1 MNPFASKLQA
11 LLDEKQFK
19 ILDLERFT
27 GINRST
33 LYKFLNGQREP
44 TGIDVVYQ
52 IADCL
57 CLNHLQREELT
68 EAYYLTR
75 MGPLSYYGRKEVI
88 RFYQEISISKDYETS
103 PFLPFASIQLE
114 PKQRIVLNGAQ
125 NVNLAIEYFLYMAAQ
140 QNKEQESIISENIAD
155 DVTLSIIQKIGKLY
169 PEFHC
174 THLILLDDSI
184 ERTVELSHQI
194 YNINILTKLLPLSP
208 RLPHYQV
215 YYRYGNIQAE
225 KNDPA
230 YLPNVVIAGEYV
242 IQYSSNHRY
251 GIVTR
256 DDAVRELY
264 SHLLMEN
271 KRISKPFFSSK
282 SQQDWDH
289 LSTMPGIQQQ
299 LKAKDSQVYL
309 FIPGIFAYTIIAR
322 YGTQD
327 PQIFSALH
335 VNQARMETFLK
346 KNPFMVDSDLY
357 HDPDIFLFF
366 PKTSVDYF
374 AEYGR
379 LSDIPDSWKDQL
391 SVEERITAFQRWI
404 LQIHQNN
411 LIMMDF
417 PEISS
422 PVSVFSL
429 TTKDAV
435 SFVRMDENSHSLMT
449 AEVREPS
456 IVYNFYGFWQE
467 REQTRQYS
475 QEETISYI
483 EEKIEEL
490 RAEAG

>member
-1 MNPFASKLQA
+1 MNAFASKLQT

-27 GINRST
+27 GINRSV
-33 LYKFLNGQREP
+33 LYKYLNGQREP
-44 TGIDVVYQ
+44 TSVEVVYQ

-68 EAYYLTR
+68 ESFYLTR

-88 RFYQEISISKDYETS
+88 RFYQEVSMARDYETS

-114 PKQRIVLNGAQ
+114 PKQRIVLNGTQ
-125 NVNLAIEYFLYMAAQ
+125 NVNLALEYFLYMAAQ
-140 QNKEQESIISENIAD
+140 QESGEDSIISENLVD
-155 DVTLSIIQKIGKLY
+155 DVTLSIIQKIGKQY
-169 PEFHC
+169 PDFHC
-174 THLILLDDSI
+174 CHLIMLDDSI
-184 ERTVELSHQI
+184 ERTVEQSHQI
-194 YNINILTKLLPLSP
+194 YNIHMLTKLLPVSP
-208 RLPHYQV
+208 QFPNYQV
-215 YYRYGNIQAE
+215 YYRYGSIQAE

-264 SHLLMEN
+264 QKLLMEN
-271 KRISKPFFSSK
+271 KRISRPFFDSK

-289 LSTMPGIQQQ
+289 LSTMPGVQQQ
-299 LKAKDSQVYL
+299 LSTKKGQIYVS
-309 FIPGIFAYTIIAR
+309 IPGIFAYTILAR
-322 YGTQD
+322 YGVQD
-327 PQIFSALH
+327 PQIFSILH
-335 VNQARMETFLK
+335 VNQERMQNFLD
-346 KNPFMVDSDLY
+346 KNPFMADPDLY
-357 HDPDIFLFF
+357 HDSNVFMLF

-379 LSDIPDSWKDQL
+379 LSDIPNSWVNQL
-391 SVEERITAFQRWI
+391 TVEERIAAFQRWI

-411 LIMMDF
+411 LVMMDF
-417 PEISS
+417 PEISNPIS
-422 PVSVFSL
+422 IFSV

-435 SFVRMDENSHSLMT
+435 SFVRMDEPSHSLMT

-456 IVYNFYGFWQE
+456 IVHNFYEFWQE
-467 REQTRQYS
+467 REQARQYTE
-475 QEETISYI
+475 EETISYI

>member
-33 LYKFLNGQREP
+33 LYKFLNGQREL

-194 YNINILTKLLPLSP
+194 YNINILT
-208 RLPHYQV
+208 
-215 YYRYGNIQAE
+215 N
-225 KNDPA
+225 
-230 YLPNVVIAGEYV
+230 
-242 IQYSSNHRY
+242 
-251 GIVTR
+251 
-256 DDAVRELY
+256 
-264 SHLLMEN
+264 
-271 KRISKPFFSSK
+271 
-282 SQQDWDH
+282 
-289 LSTMPGIQQQ
+289 
-299 LKAKDSQVYL
+299 
-309 FIPGIFAYTIIAR
+309 
-322 YGTQD
+322 
-327 PQIFSALH
+327 
-335 VNQARMETFLK
+335 
-346 KNPFMVDSDLY
+346 
-357 HDPDIFLFF
+357 
-366 PKTSVDYF
+366 
-374 AEYGR
+374 
-379 LSDIPDSWKDQL
+379 
-391 SVEERITAFQRWI
+391 
-404 LQIHQNN
+404 
-411 LIMMDF
+411 
-417 PEISS
+417 
-422 PVSVFSL
+422 
-429 TTKDAV
+429 
-435 SFVRMDENSHSLMT
+435 
-449 AEVREPS
+449 
-456 IVYNFYGFWQE
+456 
-467 REQTRQYS
+467 
-475 QEETISYI
+475 
-483 EEKIEEL
+483 
-490 RAEAG
+490 